1 MKKTMMAGSLAVGL
15 LCAGGVAPAAGQ
27 SREQRQMM
35 ADIRMLQ
42 EQTQELAVAVAAM
55 AQALQD
61 SSQALQDSIRAV
73 STRLD
78 DVTTMTRRGFADQ
91 KVIVDDLGKDMRA
104 IRERVDDTNVR
115 VSNVREELE
124 ALRAS
129 IPVAPPAT
137 AAAPPIDPADPNAP
151 TVVPPPP
158 AAPPPP
164 PSTAGLSPTRM
175 FDTARA
181 DYAAGQWSLAIT
193 GFDAFLKTFP
203 RSEMA
208 DDAQFFIGETY
219 YAQNRWPDAI
229 AAYNQTIQN
238 YPTANAVPDAYYKRG
253 LAQERLDQLDA
264 ARESWDIAVKT
275 YPDSDAGRL
284 AKQSLDRVA
293 RRPAQE

>member
-1 MKKTMMAGSLAVGL
+1 MLKNVTVGSLTVLGL
-15 LCAGGVAPAAGQ
+15 LCGAGALPAAAQ

-42 EQTQELAVAVAAM
+42 EQTQELAVAVAAL

-61 SSQALQDSIRAV
+61 SVRNV
-73 STRLD
+73 NTRLD
-78 DVTTMTRRGFADQ
+78 DAGNVTRRGFADQ
-91 KVIVDDLGKDMRA
+91 KVIVDDMGKDLRA
-104 IRERVDDTNVR
+104 IRERIDDTNVR

-124 ALRAS
+124 AIRTS
-129 IPVAPPAT
+129 IPVAPPP
-137 AAAPPIDPADPNAP
+137 AAPVDPATVDPNAP
-151 TVVPPPP
+151 PAPVIATPPP
-158 AAPPPP
+158 AAP

-181 DYAAGQWSLAIT
+181 DYAAGQWSLAVT

-219 YAQNRWPDAI
+219 YAQNRWSDAI
-229 AAYNQTIQN
+229 DAYSQTIQV
-238 YPTANAVPDAYYKRG
+238 YPSGNAVPDAYYKRG
-253 LAQERLDQLDA
+253 LAQERLGQIDA
-264 ARESWDIAVKT
+264 ARASWETAVKT

-284 AKQSLDRVA
+284 ARQSLDRIS
-293 RRPAQE
+293 RRPAQ

>member
-1 MKKTMMAGSLAVGL
+1 MLALTLLGGL
-15 LCAGGVAPAAGQ
+15 AAAPAAAQ

-42 EQTQELAVAVAAM
+42 QQTQELAVAVATM
-55 AQALQD
+55 AQAV
-61 SSQALQDSIRAV
+61 QDSIKAV
-73 STRLD
+73 NTRLD
-78 DVTTMTRRGFADQ
+78 EANNSTRKGFADE
-91 KVIVDDLGKDMRA
+91 KVIVDDMGKDIRA

-124 ALRAS
+124 ALRTS
-129 IPVAPPAT
+129 IPLTPSAGT
-137 AAAPPIDPADPNAP
+137 AVPTEPADANAGPGAP
-151 TVVPPPP
+151 T
-158 AAPPPP
+158 APVPP

-181 DYAAGQWSLAIT
+181 DYAAGQWSLAVT

-219 YAQNRWPDAI
+219 FAQNRWMEAI
-229 AAYNQTIQN
+229 AAYNAVVQN
-238 YPTANAVPDAYYKRG
+238 YPMANAVPDAYYKRG
-253 LAQERLDQLDA
+253 LAQERLGDLEA
-264 ARESWDIAVKT
+264 ARESWTTAVKT

-284 AKQSLDRVA
+284 AKQNLDRIA
-293 RRPAQE
+293 RRTP